1 MQLLPEIQ
9 VTGIF
14 QDTGL
19 CGFNLLQQLQ
29 ILGVVTGKGNIFKFD
44 KGMPVDLDLRIAN
57 LEHGLRTFVLICL
70 ELEQE
75 VEFQGID
82 ILEPA
87 EEVSV
92 LGVETLLESP

>member
-1 MQLLPEIQ
+1 MPEIQ
-9 VTGIF
+9 VIGIF

-29 ILGVVTGKGNIFKFD
+29 ILGVVPGKGNVFKFD
-44 KGMPVDLDLRIAN
+44 KGLPVDFDLRIAY

-75 VEFQGID
+75 IELHRID
-82 ILEPA
+82 VLEPA

-92 LGVETLLESP
+92 LGVETLLEGP